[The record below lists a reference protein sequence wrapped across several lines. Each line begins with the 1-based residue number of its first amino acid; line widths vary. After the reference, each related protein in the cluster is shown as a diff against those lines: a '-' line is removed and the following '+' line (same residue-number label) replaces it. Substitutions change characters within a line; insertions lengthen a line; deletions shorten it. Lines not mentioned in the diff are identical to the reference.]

1 MENQNF
7 QDAYSILNEVIEVL
21 NTKDETLA
29 IEETQQ
35 AIQEL
40 ERLREIQKAKSK
52 IALEDLKKKL
62 AEAEANA
69 NHTLQELNEFR
80 ESGVLSNLEKENHQ
94 LEQEN
99 HQLEQEIKQLQNE
112 YSELLIE
119 EKTLELKEKKEDKP
133 EINPTLLKIGI
144 YRELGIEAVTD
155 NDGNVTKCHIHNSN
169 TNNNHTIFFPNN
181 QNSIQQTQPSIA
193 YATTNLLWNLCTSKD
208 DNELINIDLTRGIN
222 NNIGI

>member
-1 MENQNF
+1 MF
-7 QDAYSILNEVIEVL
+7 YIILNYCCNYYYYFGI
-21 NTKDETLA
+21 T
-29 IEETQQ
+29 
-35 AIQEL
+35 
-40 ERLREIQKAKSK
+40 
-52 IALEDLKKKL
+52 
-62 AEAEANA
+62 
-69 NHTLQELNEFR
+69 
-80 ESGVLSNLEKENHQ
+80 
-94 LEQEN
+94 
-99 HQLEQEIKQLQNE
+99 QLQNE